1 MKLLVGDFGP
11 AEVARASEAFVT
23 GTFGGI
29 TPVRSI
35 DGRTLPASIPGPVTA
50 RLIGLLE
57 EAKDAEAAR

>member
-1 MKLLVGDFGP
+1 
-11 AEVARASEAFVT
+11 VARASEAFVT

-57 EAKDAEAAR
+57 VAKDAEAAR